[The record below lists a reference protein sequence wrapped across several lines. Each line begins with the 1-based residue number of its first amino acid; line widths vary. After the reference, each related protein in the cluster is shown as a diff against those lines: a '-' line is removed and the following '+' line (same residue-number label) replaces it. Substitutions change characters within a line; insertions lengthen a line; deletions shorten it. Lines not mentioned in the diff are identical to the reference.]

1 MQDAISVV
9 IPVYNG
15 ARFLADTVACV
26 RSQQVPVEIIAV
38 DDGSTDST
46 ADVAA
51 GLGIVCIRQENA
63 GPAAARNRGIGEASG
78 EYIAFLDVDDMW
90 TPGAL
95 SALCAA
101 LRQNPHADVAHGCMQ
116 WAQVDSGTW
125 NTIDAPRKST
135 QVGSMLFRR
144 SVFSKVGLFNETLRF
159 SEDTD
164 WYMRA
169 TDSGVQITAIRDV
182 VLLYRLHEYSA
193 THGRTAGDMD
203 ILRVVRA
210 SLERRRENS

>member
-1 MQDAISVV
+1 VCLAKSV
-9 IPVYNG
+9 
-15 ARFLADTVACV
+15 C
-26 RSQQVPVEIIAV
+26 S
-38 DDGSTDST
+38 
-46 ADVAA
+46 
-51 GLGIVCIRQENA
+51 
-63 GPAAARNRGIGEASG
+63 
-78 EYIAFLDVDDMW
+78 
-90 TPGAL
+90 
-95 SALCAA
+95 
-101 LRQNPHADVAHGCMQ
+101 
-116 WAQVDSGTW
+116 
-125 NTIDAPRKST
+125 
-135 QVGSMLFRR
+135 
-144 SVFSKVGLFNETLRF
+144 ETLRF